1 MPRRVVVTGVG
12 VLSPL
17 GAGRGAHWDALVAA
31 RPVIRRLDRLSAA
44 GFPVDMAAEV
54 PADALAACL
63 PRLPRKQ
70 LKVYNRTSILAMA
83 AALLA
88 AEDAGL
94 AAPVPVPERAGIVLA
109 TFLIPYPIRD
119 LVRLLPQMEQAESPG
134 EIDMGR
140 GLRLAMTGLNP
151 LDLSL
156 KVVPNLTAGHIAIQ
170 FALKGFCRTVS
181 DGATG
186 GMQAI
191 GQAAALIR
199 DGELDLAFCG
209 GAEATLEEFIF
220 ADLCASELL
229 ARAGEVPVPPCRP
242 FGLGRAGLVAG
253 EGAAVLVLE
262 AAEHAEGRGARTQ
275 AEVRGFG
282 AASGEPTVPG
292 VRESCARAMALA
304 LAEAG
309 SSTVDLLS
317 ANGESSPVNDEAEA
331 AAILASFPGLAE
343 AGGVVAPKAAHGMLF
358 SAAGPVEAAGAILA
372 LDHEVIPPTPDGW
385 APDPACGLRLAGPEA
400 RPVALRTA
408 MVNALGTFG
417 EAASLVLARGGH

>member
-17 GAGRGAHWDALVAA
+17 GAGCGAHWDALLAG
-31 RPVIRRLDRLSAA
+31 RPAIRRLDRLSAA
-44 GFPVDMAAEV
+44 GFPVDVVAEV
-54 PADALAACL
+54 PAAALAACL

-70 LKVYNRTSILAMA
+70 LKVYNRTSTLAMA

-119 LVRLLPQMEQAESPG
+119 LVRLLPQMEQDEAPG

-170 FALKGFCRTVS
+170 FALKGFWRTVS

-186 GMQAI
+186 GVHAI

-199 DGELDLAFCG
+199 EGELDIAFCG
-209 GAEATLEEFIF
+209 GAEASLEEFIF
-220 ADLCASELL
+220 ADLCASDLL
-229 ARAGEVPVPPCRP
+229 ARPGDVPAPPCRP

-262 AAEHAEGRGARTQ
+262 AAEHAEGRGAR
-275 AEVRGFG
+275 VR
-282 AASGEPTVPG
+282 A
-292 VRESCARAMALA
+292 
-304 LAEAG
+304 
-309 SSTVDLLS
+309 
-317 ANGESSPVNDEAEA
+317 
-331 AAILASFPGLAE
+331 
-343 AGGVVAPKAAHGMLF
+343 
-358 SAAGPVEAAGAILA
+358 
-372 LDHEVIPPTPDGW
+372 
-385 APDPACGLRLAGPEA
+385 
-400 RPVALRTA
+400 
-408 MVNALGTFG
+408 
-417 EAASLVLARGGH
+417 

>member
-12 VLSPL
+12 LLSPL
-17 GAGRGAHWDALVAA
+17 GAGCDAHWDALLAA
-31 RPVIRRLDRLSAA
+31 RPAIRKLDRLSAA
-44 GFPVDMAAEV
+44 GFPVDVAAEV
-54 PADALAACL
+54 PAEALAACL

-70 LKVYNRTSILAMA
+70 LKVYNRTSTLAMA

-119 LVRLLPQMEQAESPG
+119 LIRLLPQMEQEEAPG

-199 DGELDLAFCG
+199 EGELDIAFCG
-209 GAEATLEEFIF
+209 GAEASLEEFIF
-220 ADLCASELL
+220 ADLCASDLL
-229 ARAGEVPVPPCRP
+229 ARPEDVPAPSCRP

-262 AAEHAEGRGARTQ
+262 AAEHAAARGARAR

-282 AASGEPTVPG
+282 AASGDASVPG
-292 VRESCARAMALA
+292 IRESCTRAMSLA

-309 SSTVDLLS
+309 SPRVDLVS
-317 ANGESSPVNDEAEA
+317 ANGESSAVNDEAEA
-331 AAILASFPGLAE
+331 AAIRARLPDLAE
-343 AGGVVAPKAAHGMLF
+343 AGGILAPKAAHGMLF
-358 SAAGPVEAAGAILA
+358 SAAAPVETASAILA
-372 LDHEVIPPTPDGW
+372 LDHGIVPPTPDGW
-385 APDPACGLRLAGPEA
+385 ASDPACGLRLAGPAPRPA
-400 RPVALRTA
+400 RLRTA
-408 MVNALGTFG
+408 LVNALGTFG
-417 EAASLVLARGGH
+417 EAVSLVVARGAR